1 MNTSVDVL
9 EVMRKSANVASMNA
23 LDHGGKVLMNFADD
37 CEFARAA
44 VADLIE
50 ACEFFVND
58 RSGYTDLRM
67 REAKLA
73 KLGAALLNVKGA

>member
-9 EVMRKSANVASMNA
+9 SI
-23 LDHGGKVLMNFADD
+23 LDDAEGVLRMDHYKAIPDD
-37 CEFARAA
+37 LQQARAA
-44 VADLIE
+44 VAELIE
-50 ACEFFVND
+50 ASEFFVND